1 MIFDSHTHI
10 EKGIIQPI
18 EVGLNDYDLDVI
30 GKNYICNFPELLD
43 TYLKYKTN
51 EDSLCYIYHFRD
63 DAEITKTIDLL
74 NNGTVQGLK
83 IHSRIQRIQRSD
95 YDLIC
100 EKLKVIDEK
109 VPVILDAWYY
119 GSELKYNPDLEGL
132 IQIAKSQPNR
142 NFVIAHAGGYRIID
156 YFYHTREL
164 ENVHYDLSLTTQY
177 LSDSSL
183 YLDLKKFIK
192 WIEKDRIMF
201 GSDYPYAS
209 PKGQFNL
216 IDQIVRDLQLTS
228 SEQERINL
236 INATRIYRGIKP

>member
-1 MIFDSHTHI
+1 MN
-10 EKGIIQPI
+10 KGII
-18 EVGLNDYDLDVI
+18 
-30 GKNYICNFPELLD
+30 
-43 TYLKYKTN
+43 
-51 EDSLCYIYHFRD
+51 
-63 DAEITKTIDLL
+63 
-74 NNGTVQGLK
+74 QGLK
-83 IHSRIQRIQRSD
+83 IHSRIQKIQRSD

-100 EKLKVIDEK
+100 EKLKFIDEK

-142 NFVIAHAGGYRIID
+142 NFVIAHAGGYRIIE

-192 WIEKDRIMF
+192 WIEKDRLLF

-209 PKGQFNL
+209 PKEQLDL
-216 IDQIVRDLQLTS
+216 INQIAGESKLTI
-228 SEQERINL
+228 SEKESINL
-236 INATRIYRGIKP
+236 INATRIYRRIKS

>member
-18 EVGLNDYDLDVI
+18 EVGLEDYDLEVI
-30 GKNYICNFPELLD
+30 GKNYICNFPELLE

-51 EDSLCYIYHFRD
+51 EDSLCYVYNFREES
-63 DAEITKTIDLL
+63 EITKTIDLL
-74 NNGTVQGLK
+74 NKGIIQGLK
-83 IHSRIQRIQRSD
+83 IHSRIQKIQRSD

-142 NFVIAHAGGYRIID
+142 NFVIAHAGGYRIIE

-209 PKGQFNL
+209 PKEQLDL
-216 IDQIVRDLQLTS
+216 INQISVESKLTIS
-228 SEQERINL
+228 VKESINL
-236 INATRIYRGIKP
+236 INATRIYRRI